1 MKQITCAIVAIGSEL
16 LEGSVLD
23 TNSNYLGANLSKH
36 GFTVTDVRMVIDDK
50 NKILNT
56 FKELF
61 TTHDIILTT
70 GGLGPTFDDLTAEI
84 FAIAT
89 ERELKQNPV
98 AYKHMA
104 DRLTQLGVT
113 IGAGHLRQVELP
125 VGCDLFDNNFGTALG
140 FGTEYK
146 GTYIASLPGV
156 PFEMKYIFE
165 NHLIQFLIDRFKPEK
180 IHFKDLIFASL
191 PESVID
197 EDIRKF
203 KPINTTIILNAGK
216 AQLKV
221 KLRGKDLEEIEKYA
235 KILVDKYPNNF
246 LGYNTDSIAKLLVDM
261 CIQKK
266 CTIGF
271 AESCTGGMVSQII
284 TDIAGSSEIFIGSI
298 ISYSN
303 KIKIN
308 QLKVDATII
317 DTHGAVSSK
326 CADAMAKGAK
336 EVLGVDY
343 SIAITGV
350 AGPTGGTDDKPVG
363 LVYIAIS
370 SDKNTVVFEE
380 RLKGD
385 RESIRIR
392 SANIALF
399 KLLEIIKGL

>member
-1 MKQITCAIVAIGSEL
+1 MKQVKCAIVAIGSEL

-23 TNSNYLGANLSKH
+23 TNSNYLAVNLSKH

-56 FKELF
+56 FNELF

-89 ERELKQNPV
+89 KRELEQNV
-98 AYKHMA
+98 TAYKHMA

-113 IGAGHLRQVELP
+113 IGKGHLRQVELP
-125 VGCDLFDNNFGTALG
+125 VGCDLFDNKFGTALG
-140 FGTEYK
+140 FGTEYN

-191 PESVID
+191 PESIID
-197 EDIRKF
+197 EDIRTF
-203 KPINTTIILNAGK
+203 ELVDTTIILNAGK

-221 KLRGKDLEEIEKYA
+221 KFRGKDLCEIDKYA
-235 KILVDKYPNNF
+235 KILVDKYPKNF
-246 LGYNTDSIAKLLVDM
+246 LGYDTDSIAKLVVDI
-261 CIQKK
+261 CRTNNH
-266 CTIGF
+266 TIGF
-271 AESCTGGMVSQII
+271 AESCTGGMVSQVI
-284 TDIAGSSEIFIGSI
+284 TDISGSSNIFMGSI

-303 KIKIN
+303 QVKIN
-308 QLKVDATII
+308 QLNVAKTLI
-317 DTHGAVSSK
+317 DKYGAVSSE
-326 CADAMAKGAK
+326 CADAMAKGAR
-336 EVLGVDY
+336 EILGVDY
-343 SIAITGV
+343 AVSITGI

-370 SDKNTVVFEE
+370 SDKKTVVFEE

-385 RESIRIR
+385 RESIRVR
-392 SANIALF
+392 STNIALF
-399 KLLEIIKGL
+399 KLLEAIKN

>member
-1 MKQITCAIVAIGSEL
+1 MKQVTCAIVAIGSEL

-23 TNSNYLGANLSKH
+23 TNSNYLAINLSKH

-50 NKILNT
+50 NKILKT

-70 GGLGPTFDDLTAEI
+70 GGIGPTFDDLTAEI

-89 ERELKQNPV
+89 ERELKQNPT

-104 DRLTQLGVT
+104 DRLAQLGVA
-113 IGAGHLRQVELP
+113 IGEGHLRQVELP
-125 VGCDLFDNNFGTALG
+125 VDTDLFDNKFGTALG

-165 NHLIQFLIDRFKPEK
+165 NHLIQFLIDRFKPET

-191 PESVID
+191 PESIID

-203 KPINTTIILNAGK
+203 ELVDTTIILNAGK

-221 KLRGKDLEEIEKYA
+221 KFRGKDLCEIDKYA
-235 KILVDKYPNNF
+235 QVLVDKYPKNF
-246 LGYNTDSIAKLLVDM
+246 LGYDTDSIAKLVVDK
-261 CIQKK
+261 CITHKY
-266 CTIGF
+266 TIGF
-271 AESCTGGMVSQII
+271 AESCTGGMVSQMI
-284 TDIAGSSEIFIGSI
+284 TDIAGSSEIFMGSI

-303 KIKIN
+303 KVKIN
-308 QLKVDATII
+308 QLKVDPTII
-317 DTHGAVSSK
+317 DTHGAVSSE
-326 CADAMAKGAK
+326 CANAMAIGARD
-336 EVLGVDY
+336 VLGVDY
-343 SIAITGV
+343 AVSITGI

-370 SDKNTVVFEE
+370 SNKNTVVFEE

-392 SANIALF
+392 STNIALF
-399 KLLEIIKGL
+399 KLLEIIKSS

>member
-1 MKQITCAIVAIGSEL
+1 MKQIKCAIVAIGSEL

-23 TNSNYLGANLSKH
+23 TNSNYLGANLSKN

-50 NKILNT
+50 DRILNT

-61 TTHDIILTT
+61 TTHDIIVTT

-104 DRLTQLGVT
+104 DRLNQLGVT
-113 IGAGHLRQVELP
+113 IGDGHLRQVELP

-146 GTYIASLPGV
+146 GTYIVSLPGV

-180 IHFKDLIFASL
+180 IFFKDLIFASL
-191 PESVID
+191 PESIID

-203 KPINTTIILNAGK
+203 ELINTTIILNAGK

-221 KLRGKDLEEIEKYA
+221 KLRGKDLEEIDKYT
-235 KILVDKYPNNF
+235 KILVNKYPKNF
-246 LGYNTDSIAKLLVDM
+246 LGYDTDSIAQLLVDM
-261 CIQKK
+261 CREKK

-271 AESCTGGMVSQII
+271 AESCTGGMASQMI
-284 TDIAGSSEIFIGSI
+284 TDIPGTSEIFIGSI

-303 KIKIN
+303 KVKIN
-308 QLKVDATII
+308 QLKVDANII

-326 CADAMAKGAK
+326 CAEAMAKGAR

-343 SIAITGV
+343 SIAITGI
-350 AGPTGGTDDKPVG
+350 AGPTGGTDEKPVG

-370 SDKNTVVFEE
+370 SNKNTVVFEE

-392 SANIALF
+392 STNIALF
-399 KLLEIIKGL
+399 KLLEIIKG